1 MIAERLCCTNRL
13 TGAAWL
19 TWDRVI
25 LPSHSQ
31 DLSQQLNARGF
42 EVAEVDMSE
51 IFKTGGGIHCNASTH
66 NVSCFLR
73 IFRFYLAT
81 IFLAFAFV
89 FLVPLV
95 PWGSMQTRRFPR

>member
-13 TGAAWL
+13 TGAVWL
-19 TWDRVI
+19 TWDRVT

-31 DLSQQLNARGF
+31 DLSQQLKARGF

-66 NVSCFLR
+66 IVSCFLR

-81 IFLAFAFV
+81 IFRNYS
-89 FLVPLV
+89 PLHAA
-95 PWGSMQTRRFPR
+95 